1 MRRALGKTK
10 NGLAPG
16 PDGVGYGQIEAVRY
30 TRLGRE
36 LIEEIVDNLA

>member
-1 MRRALGKTK
+1 MKTGSAL
-10 NGLAPG
+10 G
-16 PDGVGYGQIEAVRY
+16 PDGVGYRLIQVVWD